1 MRTLFKVM
9 IVFFLVALIAI
20 FMISS
25 WIENRNQEMYN
36 QSYQSSYS
44 YSVEISPN
52 ATLKNMTLYLPLM
65 VLNNTSAIGED
76 IIKKNFNQNDTSWIY
91 SLVETEHGLML
102 SMKTDEID
110 PSFHSREG
118 YVVKGSDPEETRLW
132 TSDEYSNKTP
142 IPDMISFSAMVNSN
156 RTIDTMDPLINDLV
170 LRPKYNVRHT
180 SDEGYS
186 FKKQYDY
193 ESILYAE
200 YEASPYAI
208 VDITIHAD
216 GENSWW
222 IMGWQGNDYSDWMT
236 VQLSGPQKG
245 WTKIDGFLG
254 SGGGVYRDT

>member
-9 IVFFLVALIAI
+9 TVFFLVAVIG
-20 FMISS
+20 FFVISS
-25 WIENRNQEMYN
+25 WIEDRNQEMYN

-52 ATLKNMTLYLPLM
+52 ASLKNVTLYLPLM
-65 VLNNTSAIGED
+65 VLNSTSAIGED
-76 IIKKNFNQNDTSWIY
+76 IIKNNFNENDHSWNY

-110 PSFHSREG
+110 PTFHSREG
-118 YVVKGSDPEETRLW
+118 YVVKGSDPEETRVW

-142 IPDMISFSAMVNSN
+142 IPDMIIFSTMINSN
-156 RTIDTMDPLINDLV
+156 RTIDTLDPLSNDVV
-170 LRPKYNVRHT
+170 LQPKYNVKPT
-180 SDEGYS
+180 TDEGYS
-186 FKKQYDY
+186 FRKQYDY

-200 YEASPYAI
+200 YEASPDAI
-208 VDITIHAD
+208 VEITIMAD

-222 IMGWQGNDYSDWMT
+222 IMGWQGNDYSDWMN
-236 VQLSGPQKG
+236 VKLFGPQKG
-245 WTKIDGFLG
+245 WTKVDGFLG